1 MRVSMMALLAL
12 PSLVD
17 SQSPAVVEFTA
28 VVTAEGGTADFK
40 WTEGEDVG
48 AAAAAFCG
56 EHVAEEHRAACA
68 PAIAAQVENEL
79 KVRKQLAG
87 LAALELEVQVGEEK
101 TVFRHRDGGDVRAEA
116 SAFCEKYV
124 ADEQVAACAAHL
136 VEGALQ
142 AAARPKRDP
151 LEAEEPES
159 AWDRLLGPQLVAAG
173 GKTVSVDAALA
184 KKKNVALLFA
194 ADWCKPCRD
203 FVPKLKAYYKLASRR
218 GLEIVWVSA
227 SRSQA
232 NFDAY
237 LQDMPW
243 PAVPLAAAP
252 AVMAAA
258 AIACPNR
265 RGTPCGSASRW
276 REVRT
281 APGRTPRPTPTTTPI
296 WAPRNPPTRKPI
308 RMQKPVLMAT
318 AMAKAAPR

>member
-1 MRVSMMALLAL
+1 MMRVSMMALLAL

-87 LAALELEVQVGEEK
+87 LTALELEVQVGEEK

-124 ADEQVAACAAHL
+124 ADE
-136 VEGALQ
+136 
-142 AAARPKRDP
+142 
-151 LEAEEPES
+151 
-159 AWDRLLGPQLVAAG
+159 QLVAAG

-252 AVMAAA
+252 AVIKKYETRGYPTLCFVDVDDVGKVITCDGVQKVMADKHGLALPYRA
-258 AIACPNR
+258 PQR
-265 RGTPCGSASRW
+265 RCRSVVAL
-276 REVRT
+276 VR
-281 APGRTPRPTPTTTPI
+281 GI
-296 WAPRNPPTRKPI
+296 LGLFGIGK
-308 RMQKPVLMAT
+308 K
-318 AMAKAAPR
+318 K

>member
-1 MRVSMMALLAL
+1 MTQ
-12 PSLVD
+12 D
-17 SQSPAVVEFTA
+17 
-28 VVTAEGGTADFK
+28 D
-40 WTEGEDVG
+40 
-48 AAAAAFCG
+48 FCG

-87 LAALELEVQVGEEK
+87 LPPLELEVQVGEEK

-194 ADWCKPCRD
+194 A
-203 FVPKLKAYYKLASRR
+203 VPEAEYDSWLTVGVTDGS
-218 GLEIVWVSA
+218 
-227 SRSQA
+227 
-232 NFDAY
+232 
-237 LQDMPW
+237 
-243 PAVPLAAAP
+243 
-252 AVMAAA
+252 AAA
-258 AIACPNR
+258 AIASTGIDFASWTESAGLESTNGAVFWMDPWS
-265 RGTPCGSASRW
+265 GPSGSASKTLVL
-276 REVRT
+276 REF
-281 APGRTPRPTPTTTPI
+281 GRRPRLS
-296 WAPRNPPTRKPI
+296 WGMWKRRKC
-308 RMQKPVLMAT
+308 
-318 AMAKAAPR
+318 AALPFYSALR